1 MANPVASAPTPQPAP
16 ALAPRPS
23 LPQLFAGMLQVAL
36 SSFGGGLSVWSQRIV
51 VERRR
56 WMRNE
61 DFLTGYTVARLLPG
75 PNQINMA
82 VYIGTFLHGLPGA
95 LVALAGMLLVPFALL
110 MGLGMVYL
118 SVHSLPL
125 VDRVLDGMVAVAAG
139 LALSMGFKILPDY
152 RADPVALGLAAVV
165 VMAMT
170 VFHVRLVPLL
180 LVISPLAMA
189 WYWPR
194 QRDGSERP

>member
-1 MANPVASAPTPQPAP
+1 
-16 ALAPRPS
+16 
-23 LPQLFAGMLQVAL
+23 MLQVAL

-56 WMRNE
+56 WMTNE

-82 VYIGTFLHGLPGA
+82 VYIGTFLHGLAGA
-95 LVALAGMLLVPFALL
+95 LVALAGMLLVPFAVL

-118 SVHSLPL
+118 SFQSLPL

-152 RADPVALGLAAVV
+152 RADPVALGLAAGVV
-165 VMAMT
+165 VAIT

-180 LVISPLAMA
+180 LVLSPLAMA

-194 QRDGSERP
+194 PGGREP

>member
-1 MANPVASAPTPQPAP
+1 MADLLAPAP
-16 ALAPRPS
+16 APPQPPPASPPPS
-23 LPQLFAGMLQVAL
+23 LPQLFTGMLQVAL

-56 WMRNE
+56 WMTNE

-82 VYIGTFLHGLPGA
+82 VYIGTFLHGLAGA
-95 LVALAGMLLVPFALL
+95 LVALAGMLLVPFAVL

-118 SVHSLPL
+118 SFQSLPL

-165 VMAMT
+165 VVAMT

-180 LVISPLAMA
+180 LVLSPLAMA

-194 QRDGSERP
+194 QAEEGNRP

>member
-1 MANPVASAPTPQPAP
+1 MAAPLTPTSAPPPPPAASLP
-16 ALAPRPS
+16 PS
-23 LPQLFAGMLQVAL
+23 LPQLFTGMLQVAL

-56 WMRNE
+56 WMTNE

-95 LVALAGMLLVPFALL
+95 LVALAGMLLVPFAVL

-118 SVHSLPL
+118 SFQSLPL

-165 VMAMT
+165 VVAMT

-180 LVISPLAMA
+180 LVLSPLAMA

-194 QRDGSERP
+194 QAQGGNRP

>member
-1 MANPVASAPTPQPAP
+1 
-16 ALAPRPS
+16 
-23 LPQLFAGMLQVAL
+23 MLQVAL

-56 WMRNE
+56 WMTNE

-82 VYIGTFLHGLPGA
+82 VYIGTFLHGLAGA

-118 SVHSLPL
+118 SFQSLPL

-165 VMAMT
+165 VVAMA

-180 LVISPLAMA
+180 LVLSPLAMA

-194 QRDGSERP
+194 KAEEGHRS